1 MNEFKLIFAYSS
13 RIVIRQWR
21 RFVLPFLSLGI
32 TSTVLTL
39 ILLITASST
48 LLLDQQSRT
57 LLGGDIVIEATSP
70 IDSDAFWK
78 LAGVTPTTQSNQISF
93 SGTLKSDAATSP
105 FSVQV
110 VDKSFPLY
118 GQLTLNQGTFTGVSE
133 QEIYLDVAG
142 ANKLGVEVGDTV
154 TFGSQSLIVGGII
167 KTEPTSLFGRFRFLP
182 RAIMSQEGFYKSGV
196 DPRLLRAEY
205 VYAGAFSNL
214 SKDAIEKVREA
225 EEKFSQPI
233 DVDIAST
240 DERGLQFG
248 LRAVSSFLVIA
259 VLITSVLSAVNVYAS
274 TLYFIS
280 AERRNLAVLLALGLQ
295 KKSLTK
301 LFGSSLG
308 YVVVL
313 SSVFGIAIGN
323 LLYTALSS
331 YIDSAYSILLP
342 TPNIVLYAL
351 VCLTL
356 IIAVALASF
365 IPAIAKTLSLNPK
378 QILIGGE
385 TEKEQKRGLYS
396 ITLISLSTL
405 LPLIV
410 FASFLFRDII
420 SGALSILAI
429 GVLYVAIAG
438 IFSLILSFFYKKRAR
453 FSFFIRSIISQKK
466 ADGFF
471 GIISFTSLFIAL
483 VSISSLA
490 LIQLSLEQY
499 LTGDLA
505 RSVPTTYVLDV
516 QPSQKDELTLKY
528 PDLTLYGNIRAR
540 IIAIDSVRVQE
551 ELENKDSKIDRELGR
566 EYNLTARND
575 LLTNEEVTQ
584 GQWSNGKSGEISV
597 DEDFA
602 ERANIRLGSKVV
614 FSIQGF
620 EVEGVVTSLRK
631 TDSRSGL
638 PFFFFVLSPQDV
650 QAFPAVFFGYSYAGP
665 DVQKE
670 LGQFV
675 AREMPNVSILDTQAI
690 GPQIAALIQTLLVLV
705 LIVSL
710 PPLLIATLLIATLVV
725 SSYESRRREGARLR
739 AIGATRMYVLKHY
752 LAETVSLTLVS
763 AVVAYALSMAISFG
777 INIYF
782 LKLNSTVLFDTE
794 LLIGLGLIVL
804 SIGLIGY
811 YLFKTDTMPL
821 RELLS
826 YESNL

>member
-1 MNEFKLIFAYSS
+1 MNEFKLIFVYSS

-57 LLGGDIVIEATSP
+57 LLGGDIVIEVTSP

-93 SGTLKSDAATSP
+93 SATLKSDAATSP

-154 TFGSQSLIVGGII
+154 TFGSQSLIIGGII
-167 KTEPTSLFGRFRFLP
+167 KTEPTSLFGGFRFLP

-214 SKDAIEKVREA
+214 SKDAIDKVREA

-301 LFGSSLG
+301 LLGSSLG

-323 LLYTALSS
+323 LLYAALSS
-331 YIDSAYSILLP
+331 YIASTYTILLP

-438 IFSLILSFFYKKRAR
+438 IFSLILSFFYKKRAQ

-620 EVEGVVTSLRK
+620 EIEGVVTSLRK

-650 QAFPAVFFGYSYAGP
+650 QAFPAVYFGYSYAGP

-752 LAETVSLTLVS
+752 LVETVSLTLVS

-811 YLFKTDTMPL
+811 YLFRTDTMPL